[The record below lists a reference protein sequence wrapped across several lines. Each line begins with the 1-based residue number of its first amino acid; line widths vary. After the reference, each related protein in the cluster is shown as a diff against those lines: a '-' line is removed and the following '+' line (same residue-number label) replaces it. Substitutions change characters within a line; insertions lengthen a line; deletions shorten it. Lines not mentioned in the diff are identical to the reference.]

1 MTRILLADDHKFF
14 RSGVEAALRANDI
27 KVVGSVDSG
36 EAALEA
42 IEALD
47 PDIVILDLKMPG
59 CGGVATLQSLRSAG
73 DNRPVIVLAAEVE
86 DEALVAILD
95 AGVNAIV
102 SKAGAELR
110 LLEAIQTIKEGTCFI
125 DSDLLDRALLLAK
138 AEARTSALDLLS
150 PREREVAQQVVQGR
164 RNREIAQAIH
174 VTEGTIKIYLH
185 NIYRKLGIGSRTE
198 LATLVMGQERD
209 RRLNQT
215 LL

>member
-27 KVVGSVDSG
+27 DVIGSVDSG

-42 IEALD
+42 VIALD
-47 PDIVILDLKMPG
+47 PDILILDLQMPG
-59 CGGVATLQSLRSAG
+59 CGGVAALQALRAAG
-73 DNRPVIVLAAEVE
+73 DNRPVIVLAAEVA
-86 DEALVAILD
+86 DDALVAIID

-110 LLEAIQTIKEGTCFI
+110 LIEAIQTIKQGTVFI
-125 DSDLLDRALLLAK
+125 DNDLLDRAMELAK
-138 AEARTSALDLLS
+138 AGPKTSALDLLS
-150 PREREVAQQVVQGR
+150 PREREVSQEVARGR
-164 RNREIAQAIH
+164 RNREIAKAIN

-198 LATLVMGQERD
+198 LAAIVMGLGRD
-209 RRLNQT
+209 RKLSS
-215 LL
+215 

>member
-1 MTRILLADDHKFF
+1 MTRVLLADDHTFF
-14 RSGVEAALRANDI
+14 RSGVEAALRASEI
-27 KVVGSVDSG
+27 EVIGSVDSG

-42 IEALD
+42 VARLD
-47 PDIVILDLKMPG
+47 PDILILDLKMPG
-59 CGGVATLQSLRSAG
+59 CGGVAALQALRASG

-110 LLEAIQTIKEGTCFI
+110 LVEAIQTIKQGTVFI
-125 DSDLLDRALLLAK
+125 DNDLLDRALMLAK
-138 AEARTSALDLLS
+138 AKAKVSALDLLS
-150 PREREVAQQVVQGR
+150 KREREVAQEVARGR
-164 RNREIAQAIH
+164 RNREIAAAIN

-198 LATLVMGQERD
+198 LAAMVMGLGRD
-209 RRLNQT
+209 RKLSS
-215 LL
+215 

>member
-1 MTRILLADDHKFF
+1 MTRVLLADDHKFF
-14 RSGVEAALRANDI
+14 RSGVEAALRASNIDVI
-27 KVVGSVDSG
+27 GSVDSG

-42 IEALD
+42 VKTLD
-47 PDIVILDLKMPG
+47 PDILILDIKMPG
-59 CGGVATLQSLRSAG
+59 CGGVVALQTLRSAG

-86 DEALVAILD
+86 DDALVAILD

-110 LLEAIQTIKEGTCFI
+110 LVEAIQTIKQGTVFI
-125 DSDLLDRALLLAK
+125 DNDLLDRALMLAK

-150 PREREVAQQVVQGR
+150 PREREVAQEVARGR
-164 RNREIAQAIH
+164 RNREIAEVIS

-198 LATLVMGQERD
+198 LAGLVMGLGRD
-209 RRLNQT
+209 RKLSS
-215 LL
+215 

>member
-1 MTRILLADDHKFF
+1 MTRVLLADDHKFF
-14 RSGVEAALRANDI
+14 RSGVEAALRAGDI
-27 KVVGSVDSG
+27 EVIGSVDSG

-42 IEALD
+42 IKTLD

-59 CGGVATLQSLRSAG
+59 CGGVKALQTLRAAG

-86 DEALVAILD
+86 DEALVAIID

-110 LLEAIQTIKEGTCFI
+110 LLDAIATIKQGTLFI
-125 DSDLLDRALLLAK
+125 DSDLLERAMLLAK
-138 AEARTSALDLLS
+138 AGKKTSMLDLLS
-150 PREREVAQQVVQGR
+150 PREREVAQEVALGR
-164 RNREIAQAIH
+164 RNREIAEAIS

-198 LATLVMGQERD
+198 LAAMVMGLGRD
-209 RRLNQT
+209 RKLSS
-215 LL
+215 